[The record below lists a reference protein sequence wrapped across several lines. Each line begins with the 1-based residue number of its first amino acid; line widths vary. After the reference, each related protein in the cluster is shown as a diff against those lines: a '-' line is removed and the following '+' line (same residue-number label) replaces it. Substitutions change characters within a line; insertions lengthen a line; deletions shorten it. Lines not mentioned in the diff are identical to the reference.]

1 MASFERPATGTQVEN
16 GQMTQTQ
23 PLTAPKGVILL
34 EPQGTRFCT
43 VCGIVAQPTHRFC
56 GGCGKQ
62 L

>member
-16 GQMTQTQ
+16 GQI
-23 PLTAPKGVILL
+23 TAPKGVILL